1 MKRTIILIK
10 KFTPDAV
17 FIIVFGYIILNP
29 DRLGTWF
36 GVFLKNLE
44 MVMGK

>member
-17 FIIVFGYIILNP
+17 FIFVFGYVILNP
-29 DRLGTWF
+29 DKLGTWF
-36 GVFLKNLE
+36 GLFLKNVE